1 MLHHLAAASSSP
13 NPLVPN
19 WTEVI
24 VGAIAFLIVFVALWK
39 VLLPR
44 ILKTLDERTDAIE
57 GGLQRAEDAQAE
69 ANRMVEQYKAQLAE
83 ARHDAAR
90 QREQAIE
97 EAAQIKAELIADAN
111 AEAARI
117 REAAHAQIDAD
128 RQQAFA
134 SLRAEVGTLAV
145 QLASKIVGESLDD
158 EARQSRVVDRFLA
171 DLEASQSAASGARTS
186 S

>member
-1 MLHHLAAASSSP
+1 MLHLLAAASTTK

-24 VGAIAFLIVFVALWK
+24 VGALGFLVVFVALWK

-44 ILKTLDERTDAIE
+44 MTAVLDDRTDKIE
-57 GGLQRAEDAQAE
+57 GGLQRAEEAQAE
-69 ANRMVEQYKAQLAE
+69 ANRLRDEYRAQLAD
-83 ARHDAAR
+83 ARHEAAR
-90 QREQAIE
+90 LREQAKE
-97 EAAQIKAELIADAN
+97 EGARIKAELREEG
-111 AEAARI
+111 EAQKRQI
-117 REAAHAQIDAD
+117 VEAGHTQIEAD

-158 EARQSRVVDRFLA
+158 EARQSRVVERFLD
-171 DLEASQSAASGARTS
+171 DLETSQSAAREARAS